1 MFFKRPAFAMTIY
14 NLPRKF
20 NIFSCS
26 CHTGP
31 LVEFPVQPPHQEDL
45 NLPTF
50 VKIGEP
56 TDEDFFS
63 KIAFVDGG
71 GGVRAAYHCSYL
83 KTEDGKM
90 AGAEVEQ

>member
-1 MFFKRPAFAMTIY
+1 MLRSFFKRPAFAMTIY

-20 NIFSCS
+20 NSFSRS

-45 NLPTF
+45 NLPPF

-56 TDEDFFS
+56 TDEDFFYNLE
-63 KIAFVDGG
+63 GG
-71 GGVRAAYHCSYL
+71 C
-83 KTEDGKM
+83 
-90 AGAEVEQ
+90 EQNGDKCLNMFKV

>member
-20 NIFSCS
+20 NIFSRS

-56 TDEDFFS
+56 TDDDFFF
-63 KIAFVDGG
+63 KDCI
-71 GGVRAAYHCSYL
+71 C
-83 KTEDGKM
+83 
-90 AGAEVEQ
+90 

>member
-1 MFFKRPAFAMTIY
+1 MTIY

-56 TDEDFFS
+56 TDEVFFYNLE
-63 KIAFVDGG
+63 GG
-71 GGVRAAYHCSYL
+71 CEQNGDKYL
-83 KTEDGKM
+83 NNLNILNHKHWHTYYGT
-90 AGAEVEQ
+90 V